1 MLLLKE
7 GCKKSANILALSF
20 TIFEGMP
27 LSCFG
32 LVNQDFLTN
41 FIPDYY
47 LYDKLIIG
55 KKSNYTRMTFVVF
68 NYISNWIF
76 IIV

>member
-7 GCKKSANILALSF
+7 GCKKSANILAFSF

-27 LSCFG
+27 LSCFA
-32 LVNQDFLTN
+32 LVNQDFFTN

-47 LYDKLIIG
+47 LDDKLMIG
-55 KKSNYTRMTFVVF
+55 KSNYTRMTFVVF
-68 NYISNWIF
+68 SYITNWIF

>member
-1 MLLLKE
+1 MLLVKE

-20 TIFEGMP
+20 TTFEGMP
-27 LSCFG
+27 LSCFA
-32 LVNQDFLTN
+32 LVNQDFFTN

-47 LYDKLIIG
+47 LDDKLMTG
-55 KKSNYTRMTFVVF
+55 KSNYTRMTFVVF
-68 NYISNWIF
+68 SYITNWIF